1 MKSALEILMESPN
14 VENRAEK
21 KLKIKRIVLNGE
33 ALICTIRSLG
43 YNRVS
48 DIKKMDSEQVPLH
61 MILAGVTDPDLKN
74 KELNE
79 KYGAATPAELV
90 KKLFLPGEIDDLC
103 REIEKLSGYRQ
114 NMVEEIKKK

>member
-1 MKSALEILMESPN
+1 MKSALEILLESPN

-33 ALICTIRSLG
+33 PLVCTIRSLG
-43 YNRVS
+43 YARVA
-48 DIKKMDSEQVPLH
+48 DVKKMDSDQVPLH
-61 MILAGVTDPDLKN
+61 MILAGVTDPDFKN

-79 KYGAATPAELV
+79 KYGAATPADLV
-90 KKLFLPGEIDDLC
+90 KKLFLPGEIDDIC

-114 NMVEEIKKK
+114 NMVEEVKKK